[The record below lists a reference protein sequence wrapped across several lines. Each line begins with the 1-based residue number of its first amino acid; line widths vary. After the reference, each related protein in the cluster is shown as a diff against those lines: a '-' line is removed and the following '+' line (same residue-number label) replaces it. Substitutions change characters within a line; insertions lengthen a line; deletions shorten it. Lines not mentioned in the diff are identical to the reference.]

1 MEKEKLQIFDEKI
14 NLEYIENR
22 NKMFDIFS
30 KILVNIVLFPWFVL
44 SFLFSGSGR
53 GTGPR

>member
-22 NKMFDIFS
+22 NKMFDFFS
-30 KILVNIVLFPWFVL
+30 KSLVNILLFPWFVL
-44 SFLFSGSGR
+44 SFLFSGSSC